1 MSPQDY
7 RRAVQMERAVKK
19 LADAI
24 GVETPETPSNPPSTG
39 SELYER
45 VDKATVEFSRL
56 VLRQRE
62 QAPESVKKPTPEGAA
77 SQAKD
82 EEILTSVPNGET
94 SQNEKAQ
101 LRERVNRLI
110 AKVQTMEFE
119 MERMQE
125 DINLIYGEIMELQD
139 ALKKAN

>member
-1 MSPQDY
+1 MDY

-19 LADAI
+19 LANAL
-24 GVETPETPSNPPSTG
+24 GVESPQTPSNPPSTG

-45 VDKATVEFSRL
+45 VDKATAEFSRL

-62 QAPESVKKPTPEGAA
+62 QAAESVKLDPEGAPPEA
-77 SQAKD
+77 ED
-82 EEILTSVPNGET
+82 EKILISGGDCEI
-94 SQNEKAQ
+94 SQNGKAE
-101 LRERVNRLI
+101 LRQRVNRLI
-110 AKVQTMEFE
+110 TKVQNMEAE

-139 ALKKAN
+139 ALKETD